1 MKILIVEDDRLS
13 RTELTAI
20 LRKMGHEVIPAHNGS
35 EALELFTRENPEL
48 IFMDVLMPV
57 MDGHACA
64 ERIKEQCGQK
74 FVPIVFLTSMTDE
87 EELARCVQSGGDD
100 FLSKPYNHILI
111 GAKIAAMQRIRAL
124 HERVVI
130 QAQAL
135 QRHNAQ
141 LEHEMRIAS
150 HVFNTVMAR
159 QSSAVSYLQSWIQP
173 VAAVS
178 GDLILHARCPSGQLH
193 VLLGDFTGHGL
204 SAAIGAVPVSDIFYA
219 MTAKGF
225 GIGHIVTEM
234 NRKLHHFLPVGH
246 FCAATLVSIDPLH
259 DKIEIWN
266 GGMPP
271 VLALDSEGAV
281 IKRIAPGH
289 LALGVA
295 SAQKFSA
302 QTKTLALSEVHTLL
316 LYSDGLT
323 ESRNVADGRF
333 DLDTNLERARRSSSG
348 DIPVFDAVKNG
359 FEGFMDKQAAL
370 DDVSLLAVRCHEY
383 LAGFGTRE
391 RGTTDHY
398 GPQAQVSE
406 WAIEIKLDALALKKT
421 DPQGA
426 LLQWMVQTQLPEGPR
441 TQVYTV
447 LTELVNNAVEHGLLR
462 MDSSWKNHCE
472 GFEKYYEERS
482 ARLRDLASG
491 YLRVRLEQWPVAGG
505 RAIKICVED
514 SGPGFN
520 VQGVVP
526 ALGSGER
533 LYGRGIALARKLT
546 TRLEYDGCGNK
557 VEAEY
562 HG

>member
-13 RTELTAI
+13 LIELAAV
-20 LRKMGHEVIPAHNGS
+20 LRKMGHEVIPAHDGT
-35 EALELFTRENPEL
+35 EALELFPRENPEL

-64 ERIKEQCGQK
+64 ERIKKQCDQR

-100 FLSKPYNHILI
+100 FLSKPYNRVLI

-124 HERVVI
+124 HERAVI
-130 QAQAL
+130 QALAL
-135 QRHNAQ
+135 QRHNVQ

-150 HVFNTVMAR
+150 HVFNIVTAR
-159 QSSAVSYLQSWIQP
+159 QSSAVPYLQSWIQP

-178 GDLILHARCPSGQLH
+178 GDLILHAQCPSGRLH
-193 VLLGDFTGHGL
+193 VMLGDFTGHGL

-219 MTAKGF
+219 MTAKGL

-234 NRKLHHFLPVGH
+234 NRKLHRFLPAGH
-246 FCAATLVSIDPLH
+246 FCAATLASIDPLH
-259 DKIEIWN
+259 GKIEIWN

-281 IKRIAPGH
+281 IRRIAPRH

-295 SAQKFSA
+295 PAQKFSV
-302 QTKTLALSEVHTLL
+302 QSDEIPLREVHTLL
-316 LYSDGLT
+316 LYSDGLI
-323 ESRNVADGRF
+323 ESRNAADGRF
-333 DLDTNLERARRSSSG
+333 DLDIHLERARRSWSG
-348 DIPVFDAVKNG
+348 DAPVFDSVKNG
-359 FEGFMDKQAAL
+359 FERFIDKQAAL
-370 DDVSLLAVRCHEY
+370 DDVSLLAVRCHDY
-383 LAGFGTRE
+383 LGGSEGKRVTNH
-391 RGTTDHY
+391 D

-406 WAIEIKLDALALKKT
+406 WVIELKLDAVALRKT
-421 DPQGA
+421 DPLPS

-462 MDSSWKNHCE
+462 MDSSWKNHCD
-472 GFEKYYEERS
+472 GFEKYYEERN

-514 SGPGFN
+514 SGAGFN
-520 VQGVVP
+520 MQGMVP

-533 LYGRGIALARKLT
+533 FYGRGIALARKLT